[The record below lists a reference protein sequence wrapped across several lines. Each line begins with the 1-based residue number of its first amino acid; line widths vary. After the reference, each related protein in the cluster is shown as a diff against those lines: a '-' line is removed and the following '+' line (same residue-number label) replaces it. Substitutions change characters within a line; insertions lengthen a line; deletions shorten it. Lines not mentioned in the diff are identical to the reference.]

1 MEFATFKK
9 NKSIVLLLGTFLY
22 FFFAAIIFLRAELTQ
37 YETIILFAPVGLIPV
52 FVIFLLK
59 FSDGEKNYYDDVAML
74 ASFMSTS
81 SATVLALVNKEYQP
95 EFSFYIVLIL
105 LANTEVNFI
114 REKRVASLQVMF
126 CTLVT
131 LAYFFFLPSSIVLR
145 LPLIGAIGLVGLW
158 KVVNVMFF
166 RDYAV
171 KFEEDLKNHTYRST
185 LATISHELNNTSMV
199 LLNYTNKFK
208 QDQNPEVF
216 DKIEDSLNRMM
227 KQVQELEGVENVNFE
242 NYVSDKSHIIKL
254 RN

>member
-1 MEFATFKK
+1 MEFTIFKR
-9 NKSIVLLLGTFLY
+9 NKSIVLLLGAFLY
-22 FFFAAIIFLRAELTQ
+22 FF
-37 YETIILFAPVGLIPV
+37 YSTIIMFRTGLTDHEVLILFSPVALIPI

-59 FSDGEKNYYDDVAML
+59 FADGEKNKYDDLAML

-81 SATVLALVNKEYQP
+81 SATALTLINKPYEP
-95 EFSFYIVLIL
+95 ENSFYVLLIL

-114 REKRVASLQVMF
+114 RSRWVACFQVIF
-126 CTLVT
+126 CTVAALF
-131 LAYFFFLPSSIVLR
+131 YFYFLPSFVSMKLAVF
-145 LPLIGAIGLVGLW
+145 GAVGLVGLW
-158 KVVNVMFF
+158 KLVNVLFF

-199 LLNYTNKFK
+199 LLNYTNRFK
-208 QDQNPEVF
+208 KEQNPEVF

-227 KQVQELEGVENVNFE
+227 KQVQDLEGVESIKFE
-242 NYVSDKSHIIKL
+242 NYLSSKSQIIKL